1 LVHLAA
7 RAVECAL
14 ADVDG
19 GRRATELKRQLEE
32 GDTAPRADCPR
43 MQVDCLECERWTA
56 LMQDAHLP
64 ATYAAAAAVAAAT
77 AAVAAAAGALME
89 DAHRVAR
96 VIEER
101 ESDARTVAR
110 V

>member
-1 LVHLAA
+1 MQLAA

-19 GRRATELKRQLEE
+19 GRRATELKRELKEC
-32 GDTAPRADCPR
+32 DTAPRADCPR
-43 MQVDCLECERWTA
+43 MQVDSFECERWTA
-56 LMQDAHLP
+56 LMQYAHLP
-64 ATYAAAAAVAAAT
+64 ATYAAAADV
-77 AAVAAAAGALME
+77 AAAGALME

-101 ESDARTVAR
+101 ESDACPVAR